1 MWSMIPLYSQ
11 LSTYQKDIRDDGFA
25 NIRWHQTAD
34 VGFVPNPRMQK
45 TFMAVAMDLP
55 DESSPYGS

>member
-1 MWSMIPLYSQ
+1 MIYLHFQ
-11 LSTYQKDIRDDGFA
+11 LSTWEKNSKSDAYP

-34 VGFVPNPRMQK
+34 TGFVPNARMQK

-55 DESSPYGS
+55 DEKSPYKP